1 MPTESTCKCTHEPI
15 DPATTRL
22 RGSITYNH
30 ENGYDIEWES
40 IDEFHRWLENKQQA
54 HSIEICIGKT
64 APSKGSTL
72 YMDYQIWVCSR
83 HGTGGEKAFHKQ
95 TDQKAKMESKCLPS
109 GCPCQ
114 VKIKI
119 YPHMA
124 TVLGRYSLEH
134 SHPTGKDNLKHVWIR
149 VPTREQ
155 IERLIRFGLM
165 DREIVRNRLCYQL
178 NFI

>member
-1 MPTESTCKCTHEPI
+1 M
-15 DPATTRL
+15 RL
-22 RGSITYNH
+22 RRSIIYDR

-40 IDEFHRWLENKQQA
+40 IDEFHRWRENEQQA
-54 HSIEICIGKT
+54 HGIEIRIGKT

-72 YMDYQIWVCSR
+72 YMDYQIWVCSC
-83 HGTGGEKAFHKQ
+83 HGTSGEKAFHKQ
-95 TDQKAKMESKCLPS
+95 TNQKAKMESKCLPS
-109 GCPCQ
+109 GCPYQ

-134 SHPTGKDNLKHVWIR
+134 SHPTGKDNLKHVQIQ
-149 VPTREQ
+149 VPTHEQ

-165 DREIVRNRLCYQL
+165 DREIVCNHLCYQL